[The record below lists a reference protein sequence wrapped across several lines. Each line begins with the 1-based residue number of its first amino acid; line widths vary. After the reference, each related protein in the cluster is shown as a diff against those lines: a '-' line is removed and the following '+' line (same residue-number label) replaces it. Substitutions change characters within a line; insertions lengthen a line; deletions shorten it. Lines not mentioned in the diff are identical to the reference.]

1 MRYSLYLLL
10 SLLTLCTS
18 VMTASDAEGLTL
30 GISAGVAVPDGK
42 MTQAYDLV
50 RRADEPLELY
60 DAATGVGL
68 HLGARAR
75 LGLTEH
81 LSLIGGID
89 INRFLDEDQRI
100 TLRNGDVL
108 VLASS
113 TDLIPVYGGVQLF
126 LGRWLVAPYV
136 SGSVS
141 YTYRRV
147 TVSEVGANTDF
158 EDILLDRGIEVE
170 PTVSRF
176 GGRLA
181 AGIAIELGPLHPFL
195 EVGYTATNVV
205 GRAADEPLRT
215 FVHVSAGI
223 TF

>member
-1 MRYSLYLLL
+1 MKHSLYLMITLL
-10 SLLTLCTS
+10 VLGTA
-18 VMTASDAEGLTL
+18 MATASDAEGLTL
-30 GISAGVAVPDGK
+30 GISAGVAVPDAK

-50 RRADEPLELY
+50 RRADEPFELY
-60 DAATGVGL
+60 DAATGIGL
-68 HLGARAR
+68 HLGVRAR
-75 LGLTEH
+75 LGLTEN
-81 LSLIGGID
+81 LSLIGGAD
-89 INRFLDEDQRI
+89 VNRFLDEEQRI
-100 TLRNGDVL
+100 TLRDGNVL

-113 TDLIPVYGGVQLF
+113 TDLIPVYGGMQLF
-126 LGRWLVAPYV
+126 LGRWIIAPYI

-147 TVSEVGANTDF
+147 TVSEVGANTEF

-181 AGIAIELGPLHPFL
+181 AGMAIELGPLHPFV
-195 EVGYTATNVV
+195 EIGYTATNMV
-205 GRAADEPLRT
+205 GRTADEPLRT
-215 FVHVSAGI
+215 FVHVSLGL